1 MSNVHQLFP
10 VNHRV
15 FQGGRYLKAIHAL
28 PDLDIYEQ
36 SILLYIGSLM
46 PFDKGFVDQVAWPS
60 IETIAKNTR
69 MSNKT
74 VQKKINSLVRKKLL
88 TKKQR
93 ISINQNGRYEQLTND
108 YTLTVDCFTSYEDA
122 LNSKE
127 HISAIRKRAVGEAS
141 GAFFTSSPLPPP
153 TSLEAVGEVTID
165 ETPTSEIH
173 TNSPSKAPKEDPNE
187 STSSCVDSIYTNKS
201 EIDNIVTAWEEV
213 VKKAV
218 SPFEKRRFKDNYRRT
233 RSNEI
238 LMLEKIQDIEN
249 DPYLL
254 ERAKSIN
261 WLFSGYDLSVKTK
274 KQLLK
279 AGNRA
284 IDDISSKG
292 QLDDIISDLPS
303 FLTNKSQDFLNP
315 SSELI
320 ESMFGKKLDEARK
333 RLKISPKPKRPQNT
347 AELKTYLLDLSTSLD
362 SKRSEKARQILS
374 MLPSASFASL
384 LPLYIKYCEV

>member
-36 SILLYIGSLM
+36 AILLYLGSLM

-108 YTLTVDCFTSYEDA
+108 YTLTVECFTSYEDV
-122 LNSKE
+122 LISQE
-127 HISAIRKRAVGEAS
+127 RISAIRKRAVGESS
-141 GAFFTSSPLPPP
+141 GAFFTSSSFPPP
-153 TSLEAVGEVTID
+153 ATLETVGEVITD
-165 ETPTSEIH
+165 ETPTSEVH
-173 TNSPSKAPKEDPNE
+173 TNSPAKALKEDPN
-187 STSSCVDSIYTNKS
+187 TSPFSCNSDDLSKS
-201 EIDNIVTAWEEV
+201 EVDNIVIAWEEV

-218 SPFEKRRFKDNYRRT
+218 SPFEKRRFLIDYRRT
-233 RSNEI
+233 RSNEL

-274 KQLLK
+274 KQLMK

-284 IDDISSKG
+284 IERVANAN
-292 QLDDIISDLPS
+292 QLDEIVSDLPR
-303 FLTNKSQDFLNP
+303 FLANKSQDFLNP
-315 SSELI
+315 SPELI
-320 ESMFGKKLDEARK
+320 ESLFGDKLDQARK
-333 RLKISPKPKRPQNT
+333 RLQIAAKPKRPENIG
-347 AELKTYLLDLSTSLD
+347 ELKIILGKISSSQDT
-362 SKRSEKARQILS
+362 KKAERAKQILN
-374 MLPSASFASL
+374 MLPTAAFSSL

>member
-36 SILLYIGSLM
+36 SILLYLGSLM

-93 ISINQNGRYEQLTND
+93 ILINQNGRFEQLTND
-108 YTLTVDCFTSYEDA
+108 YTLTEACFTSYEDVI
-122 LNSKE
+122 NSQE
-127 HISAIRKRAVGEAS
+127 HISAIRKRAVGESS

-153 TSLEAVGEVTID
+153 TSLESVGEVVID
-165 ETPTSEIH
+165 EAPTSEIQ
-173 TNSPSKAPKEDPNE
+173 TNSPAKAPKEDPNISPFSYE
-187 STSSCVDSIYTNKS
+187 SPEESCKS
-201 EIDNIVTAWEEV
+201 EIDNIIAAWEEV

-218 SPFEKRRFKDNYRRT
+218 SPFERRRFLTDYRRT
-233 RSNEI
+233 RSNEL
-238 LMLEKIQDIEN
+238 LMLEKIREIEN

-261 WLFSGYDLSVKTK
+261 WLFSGYDLSLKTK
-274 KQLLK
+274 KQLLRT
-279 AGNRA
+279 GNRA
-284 IDDISSKG
+284 IERLSSADQFDDIVSK
-292 QLDDIISDLPS
+292 LPR
-303 FLTNKSQDFLNP
+303 LLANKSQDFLNP
-315 SSELI
+315 SPELI
-320 ESMFGKKLDEARK
+320 ESMFGNKLDEARK
-333 RLKISPKPKRPQNT
+333 RLKIEPKPKRPENIGD
-347 AELKTYLLDLSTSLD
+347 LKILLDKISFSQD
-362 SKRSEKARQILS
+362 PSKAERAKQILN
-374 MLPSASFASL
+374 MLPTAPFGSL